1 MKEKMEQIKRESV
14 REKWNAKFGL
24 KIDLGIMGLDKQE
37 KTNLAGSGMS
47 LQWIVYLWQIP

>member
-14 REKWNAKFGL
+14 REKWNAKFGT

-37 KTNLAGSGMS
+37 KTNFAGSIMYGE
-47 LQWIVYLWQIP
+47 